1 MRRIT
6 LKDIGL
12 ALNKSAATVS
22 KALSNSSEI
31 SEETKKMVLDYANKH
46 NFRFN
51 TLARTLRKG
60 NSRLIGLILPYIN
73 TPFFSELLGQIENH
87 MSLYGY
93 NLLVVQ
99 SGENGEKELEC
110 IESCLMKGVDGLII
124 SSMGHSSSF
133 TCLKRLSDER
143 FPIVN
148 IANIQQCTDAT
159 VVDASWGDLQQAKVS
174 RLVEE
179 TCSVVLDRFDQLLT
193 V

>member
-1 MRRIT
+1 

-73 TPFFSELLGQIENH
+73 TPFFFG
-87 MSLYGY
+87 
-93 NLLVVQ
+93 
-99 SGENGEKELEC
+99 
-110 IESCLMKGVDGLII
+110 II
-124 SSMGHSSSF
+124 
-133 TCLKRLSDER
+133 R
-143 FPIVN
+143 
-148 IANIQQCTDAT
+148 TD
-159 VVDASWGDLQQAKVS
+159 
-174 RLVEE
+174 
-179 TCSVVLDRFDQLLT
+179 
-193 V
+193 